1 MNIIEL
7 VGFIPAIIFPTATLI
22 QLWHLLKSKSAAGVS
37 ALAWAAFA
45 LGNISMYVYTEKYTQ
60 LQTIVGLLFTAILQ
74 MAIIFLVLKYN
85 RQNQSSR

>member
-7 VGFIPAIIFPTATLI
+7 VGFIPAIIFPTATII
-22 QLWHLLKSKSAAGVS
+22 QLWHLIKSKSAAGVS

-60 LQTIVGLLFTAILQ
+60 LQTIVGLLLTAVLQ
-74 MAIIFLVLKYN
+74 IAIIFLVLKYN
-85 RQNQSSR
+85 RQNQTRA